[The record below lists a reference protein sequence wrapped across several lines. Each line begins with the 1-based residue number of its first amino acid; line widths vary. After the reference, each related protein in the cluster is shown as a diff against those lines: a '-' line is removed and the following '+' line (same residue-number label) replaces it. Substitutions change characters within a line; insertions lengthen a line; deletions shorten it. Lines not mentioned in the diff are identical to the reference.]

1 MINAQEKLLSNN
13 QIHPEQY
20 LTAMT
25 TSHTQ
30 RIRDEL
36 RNRVVVPKTSPSK
49 MRPPALCSWLIKLQD
64 VLSSLL
70 TDLKSSVTAD
80 STGFPNYIQTPKL
93 HAESE
98 SHIILQINL
107 TIRQLFPELFILA
120 LNAHA
125 RHAFK
130 KWLQFPECDRLISVA
145 KEFQICKRFTWTV
158 LYRQKYV
165 DMLHETIDERVEK
178 LCKGEH
184 QTEFLPDLRDYIDT
198 TILPFAQE
206 ILCRDIGI
214 SVLSSNVT
222 ENEDVLK
229 LRNLLHKSLLHALS
243 KSRAKELF
251 EIVADFPDSILAI
264 KELKEAANAS
274 SYMPFIGE

>member
-1 MINAQEKLLSNN
+1 MTE
-13 QIHPEQY
+13 
-20 LTAMT
+20 MT

-36 RNRVVVPKTSPSK
+36 RNRVVVPKTLPSK
-49 MRPPALCSWLIKLQD
+49 MRPTALCCWLTKLQD
-64 VLSSLL
+64 VLSTLL
-70 TDLKSSVTAD
+70 TELKTSVTAD
-80 STGFPNYIQTPKL
+80 PSGTPNYIQTQKFQ
-93 HAESE
+93 AESE
-98 SHIILQINL
+98 SHITLQINL

-120 LNAHA
+120 LTAHA
-125 RHAFK
+125 RQAFK
-130 KWLQFPECDRLISVA
+130 KWLQFPECDRLLSVA
-145 KEFQICKRFTWTV
+145 KEFQMCKKFTWTV
-158 LYRQKYV
+158 LYRQKYI

-184 QTEFLPDLRDYIDT
+184 QTEFLPDLREYIDT

-206 ILCRDIGI
+206 ILCRDLGI
-214 SVLSSNVT
+214 SVLSSTVS
-222 ENEDVLK
+222 EDEEVLK

-274 SYMPFIGE
+274 SYMPFIGASKPLTCLSMYNSFTG